1 MYIYIY
7 TYNYIYT
14 HTYVYDYIYIQNRI
28 PNVYCLQYLYVI
40 TIGYQ
45 PVIPVNLINLVSPFL
60 DRWLFNPAIS
70 HCLAFL
76 TIKHGPLNDN

>member
-1 MYIYIY
+1 MYIHIYIIIYTHIHMYMIILYIYIY
-7 TYNYIYT
+7 KT
-14 HTYVYDYIYIQNRI
+14 
-28 PNVYCLQYLYVI
+28 VYCLQYLYVI

-45 PVIPVNLINLVSPFL
+45 PVIPVNLVNLVSPFL

-76 TIKHGPLNDN
+76 TIKHGDSTMI

>member
-1 MYIYIY
+1 MYMIILYIYIY
-7 TYNYIYT
+7 KT
-14 HTYVYDYIYIQNRI
+14 
-28 PNVYCLQYLYVI
+28 VYCLQYLYVI

-45 PVIPVNLINLVSPFL
+45 PVIPVNLVNLVSPFL

-76 TIKHGPLNDN
+76 TIKHGDSTMI